1 MVRAD
6 DHKDMI
12 NLRVLSCAAAF
23 VLAAVPAITLADD
36 AAQPTT
42 VVAGVAFVLVPFGES
57 DAKDRHLA
65 DATNSLVKEMQ
76 AHGVT
81 AVLAPAPMQGD
92 VALSA
97 GSLCA
102 TYKAAAIITGTYH
115 ADQTN
120 KVNKLAFFVPSP
132 VVWAGGM
139 SYAPTHAIV
148 KLDQLDCAGKIT
160 KHVQGDGNLTHH
172 GQNAD
177 STVTDTI
184 GSAMHQAAD
193 RLTGVTTPDPYAA
206 PATPAPAATPAS

>member
-1 MVRAD
+1 
-6 DHKDMI
+6 MI
-12 NLRVLSCAAAF
+12 HLRVFSCAVAL
-23 VLAAVPAITLADD
+23 VLAAAPAVTLAHD
-36 AAQPTT
+36 AAQPM
-42 VVAGVAFVLVPFGES
+42 VVAPGAPFVLIPFGES

-92 VALSA
+92 VATSA
-97 GSLCA
+97 ASLCA
-102 TYKAAAIITGTYH
+102 TYKASAIIMGTYH

-120 KVNKLAFFVPSP
+120 KVNKLAFFVPAAA
-132 VVWAGGM
+132 VLAGGM

-206 PATPAPAATPAS
+206 PAPSPSPAP

>member
-1 MVRAD
+1 MLRAD
-6 DHKDMI
+6 GFKDMI
-12 NLRVLSCAAAF
+12 NLRILSCALAL
-23 VLAAVPAITLADD
+23 VLAAAPAVTLAND
-36 AAQPTT
+36 AAQPAA
-42 VVAGVAFVLVPFGES
+42 VAPGAQFVLVPFGES

-65 DATNSLVKEMQ
+65 DATSSLVKEMQ

-92 VALSA
+92 VATSA

-102 TYKAAAIITGTYH
+102 TYKATAIIMGTYH

-139 SYAPTHAIV
+139 NYAPTHAIV

-206 PATPAPAATPAS
+206 PAPAAPATPAP